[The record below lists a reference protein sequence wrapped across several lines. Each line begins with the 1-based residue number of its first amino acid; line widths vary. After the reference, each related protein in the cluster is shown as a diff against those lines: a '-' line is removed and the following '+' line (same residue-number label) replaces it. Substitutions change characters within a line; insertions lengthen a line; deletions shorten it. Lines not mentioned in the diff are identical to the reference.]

1 MTSKFFSSIGFS
13 VCAFIF
19 LVLIAIMYFTKR
31 KQRKTH
37 SNSFAFLIGITAFL
51 LIMEV
56 CYVYSMHNSNTNP
69 MLIEILCTP
78 ILIKIISL
86 LLVLHFFHLPIN
98 TITTQTYIIFDI
110 ALIDGDDDVGAR
122 LIEAA
127 VNAPAA
133 IFTKRHLDFVAVKI
147 GLFHP

>member
-56 CYVYSMHNSNTNP
+56 CYVYSMHNTNTNP
-69 MLIEILCTP
+69 MLIEILCRTYLIGAISWIASFAYYLIFSSISNYEAEEKDKQRKKYMI
-78 ILIKIISL
+78 ILSL
-86 LLVLHFFHLPIN
+86 
-98 TITTQTYIIFDI
+98 I
-110 ALIDGDDDVGAR
+110 ALGI
-122 LIEAA
+122 LKY
-127 VNAPAA
+127 
-133 IFTKRHLDFVAVKI
+133 FL
-147 GLFHP
+147 